1 MSHILFLVLD
11 GQKCSVT
18 RRALWESANTSVSR
32 LLFAPADQILFT
44 HTCREGLRQGT
55 HLHWVCICT
64 CVYYTENCIYDS
76 KASLMSLV
84 SLCCCICDDWTTMK
98 AICRSCRKEVMNMK
112 KYEEWGRREEKG
124 GREDWSAG
132 LECNTVFVETLHIF
146 HLQILDLFILALVQH
161 AVCFHY
167 L

>member
-1 MSHILFLVLD
+1 MFCNSACAVRECKHFCFQTLV
-11 GQKCSVT
+11 CSCWPNT
-18 RRALWESANTSVSR
+18 FHTHMQRGIKTGHTPALSLSV
-32 LLFAPADQILFT
+32 
-44 HTCREGLRQGT
+44 
-55 HLHWVCICT
+55 CT

-112 KYEEWGRREEKG
+112 KYEEWGQREEKG

-132 LECNTVFVETLHIF
+132 LECNTVFVETLNIF